1 MSGESERTH
10 LPVKGSRLEP
20 RGYYLGIA
28 FHPPIRLE
36 RKRGYEF
43 AAALADFVDPS
54 NVTVEDHAWVF
65 SQPIPGSPRSQ
76 LTVSVAKSQLKIDA
90 EFPRQ
95 AKEWFED
102 RQTAILRKFVELF
115 APTLIL
121 QSAAMI
127 RGVLPID
134 GDARTYLAQRVMNVR
149 GEYFAPFGRPIH
161 MIGLTLGF
169 PPCRVESPDG
179 ARVEDSLVQVK
190 VESLVEDTSKLF
202 LEASGEWPQPL
213 KCSDEALDKVV
224 RRQDEVAAYL
234 EKRVTEFLMRAAQG
248 DSEAG

>member
-1 MSGESERTH
+1 MSGESEKTH
-10 LPVKGSRLEP
+10 LPVAGASLEP

-36 RKRGYEF
+36 RKKGYEF
-43 AAALADFVDPS
+43 AAALADYVDPS

-65 SQPIPGSPRSQ
+65 SQPIPGSPRSRLQ
-76 LTVSVAKSQLKIDA
+76 VSVSPSQLKIDA

-102 RQTAILRKFVELF
+102 RQTAILHKFVDF
-115 APTLIL
+115 FSPTLIL

-134 GDARTYLAQRVMNVR
+134 GDARTFLAQRVMNVR

-169 PPCRVESPDG
+169 PPFRVDSPG
-179 ARVEDSLVQVK
+179 GVRVEDSLVQVK
-190 VESLVEDTSKLF
+190 VESLVEDPSKLF
-202 LEASGEWPQPL
+202 LEALGEWPQPL
-213 KCSDEALDKVV
+213 KCDDEGLAKVV
-224 RRQDEVAAYL
+224 RRQDEVSTYV
-234 EKRVTEFLMRAAQG
+234 EKRLTEFLKRAAQG
-248 DSEAG
+248 DAEVG